1 MFQRPSFRFYTSLAI
16 TLLTPVAMSAQE
28 FALEHRLHRSGEAEV
43 TQSDYARAEALLGW
57 NARGLVTGN
66 QVTPRWL
73 PEDGRGRFWYRNRRV
88 GGFEFILVDPT
99 TGTREHAFH
108 HPRLAAA
115 LSEATGEAFEP
126 WHLPF
131 ETLAFNRGLD
141 AVRVQTDDSTT
152 WSCEISTYACE
163 RWAGDVESPV
173 DAAVAPNGGWWAL
186 ERDDNLW
193 LRDLVTGESRAL
205 TTDGNGDVGWA
216 NHPEY
221 RDLVTH
227 ERQGIPRPPVV
238 AWSPDSRWILTHRL
252 DERGVEPFHLLETR
266 TGRPLLHSYRY
277 PIPGDS
283 VLPRFALFA
292 FNVDSA
298 ERVRL
303 DTDPMHMVDVT
314 CCGPLQDS
322 VWKTVQWSSD
332 SQEVFFTRMDRGYQ
346 EVELLVAE
354 PSTGEVRRVLH
365 ERSSTWL
372 ELNVGSSTIPN
383 WRPVAQ
389 GAQVIW
395 FSQRDGWGHLY
406 RYEVSSGRL
415 LNRITEGPWTVNDVL
430 HLDESGPGGGW
441 VYFTATGREE
451 GEDPYHR
458 HLYRVRLDGSGLEHL
473 TPESA
478 DHDVKI
484 SPSGQWIV
492 DTYSTP
498 TSEPVTILRGAD
510 GREIRTLE
518 EADFSELLATGWR
531 WPWPFTVKARDG
543 VTDIHGYLYLPSD
556 FDSTRSY
563 PVVDYIYPGPQS
575 GAIGFRQAA
584 VDPGGHPHALAEL
597 GFVVFTVDAL
607 GLPYRSRAFH
617 QAGYGDLADNGL
629 ADHITAL
636 RQLAL
641 QYSWMDL
648 SRVGIFGHS
657 GGGFSSTR
665 AILEY
670 PEFYRVAVSRAGNH
684 DNRSFGHYWGE
695 KYHGPL
701 ASLAEGGDSYDRQA
715 NQELA
720 HKLKGKLLLMYGTLD
735 DRVHPNANLLLI
747 DALVDANLD
756 FDLVVLPNR
765 NHGFGSEPYV
775 IRRTWDHLVRHLLGV
790 EPPPYR
796 IRAPTP

>member
-1 MFQRPSFRFYTSLAI
+1 MLQPPSFQLYSLLAVA
-16 TLLTPVAMSAQE
+16 LLTPLTAAAQE
-28 FALEHRLHRSGEAEV
+28 STPHHRAHGSVEGGVDA
-43 TQSDYARAEALLGW
+43 SDYARAEALLGW

-66 QVTPRWL
+66 EVVPRWL
-73 PEDGRGRFWYRNRRV
+73 AADGRERFWYKNRRV
-88 GGFEFILVDPT
+88 GGFEFIVVDPAA
-99 TGTREHAFH
+99 GSRDHAFD

-126 WHLPF
+126 WKLP
-131 ETLAFNRGLD
+131 TLALSEGLE
-141 AVRVQTDDSTT
+141 AVRVQTDDSTS
-152 WSCEISTYACE
+152 WSCQLSTYACE
-163 RWAGDVESPV
+163 AWTGDVEGPV
-173 DAAVAPNGGWWAL
+173 DEAVAPDGGWSAF
-186 ERDDNLW
+186 ERGDNLW
-193 LRDLVTGESRAL
+193 VRDRATGEARAV
-205 TTDGNGDVGWA
+205 TDDGNSDVGWA

-227 ERQGIPRPPVV
+227 ERQSIPRPPVL

-252 DERGVEPFHLLETR
+252 DERGVEPFHLVEAR
-266 TGRPLLHSYRY
+266 IGRPLLHSYRY

-283 VLPRFALFA
+283 ILPRFELFA
-292 FNVDSA
+292 FNVESG

-303 DTDPMHMVDVT
+303 NTDPMDMVDVT

-322 VWKTVQWSSD
+322 VWKAVRWSPD
-332 SQEVFFTRMDRGYQ
+332 SQEIFFTRMDRGYQ
-346 EVELLVAE
+346 KVELLVAHT
-354 PSTGEVRRVLH
+354 STGEVRQVLQ
-365 ERSSTWL
+365 EQSLTWL
-372 ELNVGSSTIPN
+372 ELNVGSSTLPN
-383 WRPVAQ
+383 WRPVSQ
-389 GAQVIW
+389 GSQVIW

-406 RYEVSSGRL
+406 LYDVASGSL
-415 LNRITEGPWTVNDVL
+415 LNRITQGAWTVNDIL
-430 HLDESGPGGGW
+430 HVDEAGAGGGW
-441 VYFTATGREE
+441 VFFTATGREE

-473 TPESA
+473 TPEPA
-478 DHDVKI
+478 DHEVKT
-484 SPSGQWIV
+484 SPSGSWIV
-492 DTYSTP
+492 DSYSTR
-498 TSEPVTILRGAD
+498 TSEPLTVLRTPD
-510 GREIRTLE
+510 GRQVQVLE
-518 EADFSELLATGWR
+518 EADFSGLLATGWR
-531 WPWPFTVKARDG
+531 WPQPFTVKARDG
-543 VTDIHGYLYLPSD
+543 VTDIHGYLYLPAD

-575 GAIGFRQAA
+575 GAIGFRQAS

-597 GFVVFTVDAL
+597 GFVVFTVDAI

-629 ADHITAL
+629 ADHVTAL
-636 RQLAL
+636 TQLAL
-641 QYSWMDL
+641 RYSWMDL

-665 AILEY
+665 AMLEY

-701 ASLAEGGDSYDRQA
+701 EPLTEGGDSYDRQA

-720 HKLKGKLLLMYGTLD
+720 HQLRGKLLLMYGTLD

-747 DALVDANLD
+747 DALVEANLD

-765 NHGFGSEPYV
+765 NHGFGNEPYV
-775 IRRTWDHLVRHLLGV
+775 IRRTWDHLVRHLLGS

-796 IRAPTP
+796 IRAPIP